1 MIQKTFQRRRHMQKF
16 FTFFYGLLILPA
28 FSVLHRPD
36 QYILWRVF
44 HVNKFQDLDI
54 IALPLQILRPQRI
67 CYKSRHPFPD
77 QPVFQHRSKHIA
89 LNLPVQLMLT
99 AGHRQNDFRIPSH
112 SFCKSEIRSRVTGME
127 R

>member
-67 CYKSRHPFPD
+67 CYKSP
-77 QPVFQHRSKHIA
+77 
-89 LNLPVQLMLT
+89 
-99 AGHRQNDFRIPSH
+99 
-112 SFCKSEIRSRVTGME
+112 IRSLISPYFSTGASTSL
-127 R
+127 